1 MNQTGNDSPLAGR
14 VTVSRRRVRPEFR
27 HESPQAQCTPTL
39 LVDHGYRGAYWVLT
53 AKGPRRRYVSGKNKG
68 ETRAALTKA
77 KADRDGG
84 LVFEADA
91 LTVGQYLS
99 RWLSD
104 SVRDTVRP
112 TTYARYE
119 QNVRRHIIPSLGSL
133 KLKNLAPAHVRSLY
147 REKLDAGPSGRTVQ

>member
-1 MNQTGNDSPLAGR
+1 MGGKRTRGNGEGDVYP
-14 VTVSRRRVRPEFR
+14 RRNKEGKII
-27 HESPQAQCTPTL
+27 
-39 LVDHGYRGAYWVLT
+39 GYRGAYWVQT

-84 LVFEADA
+84 LVFEAGA

-147 REKLDAGPSGRTVQ
+147 REKLDAGLSGRTVQ